1 MFLRWI
7 DKTITLMDKKE
18 IIIKVGE
25 ETQHIFFHKYNIDV
39 ILKNPLNVGSL
50 TCKKSFL
57 MILYPYLIMHFKQF
71 KTSKYFFNICLENKH
86 NERNRNYKEA
96 NVIFSTSSDLSRYT
110 LKHVAEAIQYRFLTM
125 EEENFTDVLQNVR
138 LVILSTELDFIN
150 TLTSIETLQQ
160 LNKNGNKSFKSDECV
175 ICLTNPP
182 NVLFC
187 NCGHIAICTECDKV
201 KSLNI
206 CPVCKTENTIKR
218 NI

>member
-1 MFLRWI
+1 
-7 DKTITLMDKKE
+7 
-18 IIIKVGE
+18 
-25 ETQHIFFHKYNIDV
+25 
-39 ILKNPLNVGSL
+39 
-50 TCKKSFL
+50 
-57 MILYPYLIMHFKQF
+57 
-71 KTSKYFFNICLENKH
+71 
-86 NERNRNYKEA
+86 
-96 NVIFSTSSDLSRYT
+96 
-110 LKHVAEAIQYRFLTM
+110 M

-138 LVILSTELDFIN
+138 LVILSTELNFIN

-175 ICLTNPP
+175 ICLTNLQ

-206 CPVCKTENTIKR
+206 CPVCKTETTIKR